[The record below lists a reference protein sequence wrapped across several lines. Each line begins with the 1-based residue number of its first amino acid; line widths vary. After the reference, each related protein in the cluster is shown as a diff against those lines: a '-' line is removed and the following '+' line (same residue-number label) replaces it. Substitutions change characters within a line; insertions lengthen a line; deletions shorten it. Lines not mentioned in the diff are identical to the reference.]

1 MSIVSGN
8 CPICGDWGVLYSVDQ
23 CWDCF
28 LAQYQ
33 AEIRGRR
40 QRRDAVYGGDGSHQ
54 HPAATGTDQWEP
66 QRPLS
71 WTPTRTGPS
80 LGAKFLIFLVLVVV
94 VLIAITHL
102 S

>member
-1 MSIVSGN
+1 
-8 CPICGDWGVLYSVDQ
+8 LYSVDQ
-23 CWDCF
+23 CWDCQ

-33 AEIRGRR
+33 AEERARR

-54 HPAATGTDQWEP
+54 HPAGTDQWEP

-71 WTPTRTGPS
+71 WTPARTGPS
-80 LGAKFLIFLVLVVV
+80 LGAQFLIFLVLVVV
-94 VLIAITHL
+94 ALIALTHL